1 MEWTTVYV
9 SSITNAMRGKT
20 LLESHGLTVYLQ
32 RSFNT
37 QNNNG
42 CGYSL
47 KVKAAANTVKTIL
60 SSSGIRFR
68 MSADGDH
75 P

>member
-9 SSITNAMRGKT
+9 SSVTNAMRGKA
-20 LLESHGLTVYLQ
+20 LLENRGYTVYLQ
-32 RSFNT
+32 RSYNE

-47 KVKAAANTVKTIL
+47 KVKAAANNVKAVL
-60 SSSGIRFR
+60 SAASIRFR
-68 MSADGDH
+68 MSADGDGK
-75 P
+75 